1 MLTFKNKN
9 REFVDLF
16 NGLQLVKDLEGVK
29 FGLVVAK
36 NITTLKQKLSKLEDM
51 ASPSKEFLALSQ
63 QANQLK
69 DDTEAIAKLEKENFE
84 VIERRK
90 THVAKIEEMLDITV
104 DIELHTV
111 SEDILPTKITASQIE
126 AINLI
131 IN

>member
-90 THVAKIEEMLDITV
+90 THVAKIEKMLDITV